1 MNTSMNV
8 LLAHVSTYNVKTFV
22 LVYEIRDYIST
33 YVHVLPVLHRDAPL
47 SDLGLVD

>member
-1 MNTSMNV
+1 M
-8 LLAHVSTYNVKTFV
+8 LYEHKYECFISTYIQCKTFV

-33 YVHVLPVLHRDAPL
+33 NVHVLTVLHRDAPL

>member
-8 LLAHVSTYNVKTFV
+8 LLAHAYNVKTFV

-33 YVHVLPVLHRDAPL
+33 NVHVLTVLHRDAPL